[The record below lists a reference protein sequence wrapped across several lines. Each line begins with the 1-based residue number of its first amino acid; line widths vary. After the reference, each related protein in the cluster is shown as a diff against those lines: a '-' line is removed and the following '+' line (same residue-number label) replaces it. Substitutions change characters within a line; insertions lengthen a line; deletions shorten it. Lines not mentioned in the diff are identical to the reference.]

1 MRIATVTQFDR
12 AVYLMQ
18 QKQQQLQHSQDGLIS
33 GKRIARPS
41 DDPTQAA
48 RAERALARES
58 RMEANLRA
66 LEASRNVM
74 EQSESALGDG
84 IDVMQR
90 IRELVVQAG
99 NGTYAMTQYRSLGE
113 EIQGLRG
120 QLLGIA
126 NRSDGAGS
134 YLFAGLGSTAVP
146 FADNPTTGEV
156 TFGGLEGSMLAATSD
171 VLPLSV
177 DGQSTWM
184 YEPNADG
191 DSVFAVLHKLGQ
203 ALTDGS
209 MTDVTVPEG
218 LQAIDKVME
227 NLISV
232 RSRLGGTLNQIDGI
246 DGRLAEQKLAA
257 QTDRSEAEDLDM
269 VEAVSQ
275 FQARQTSYDA
285 ALKAYSMVQRLS
297 LFEYIR

>member
-12 AVYLMQ
+12 AVHLMQ
-18 QKQQQLQHSQDGLIS
+18 HKQQQLQASQEGLIS

-74 EQSESALGDG
+74 QQSESALGDG
-84 IDVMQR
+84 IDVMHR
-90 IRELVVQAG
+90 IRELMVQAG
-99 NGTYAMTQYRSLGE
+99 NGTYANPQYRSIGE
-113 EIQGLRG
+113 EIQGLRQ

-146 FADNPTTGEV
+146 FTDDATTGEV
-156 TFGGLEGSMLAATSD
+156 TFTGTAGSMLAATSD

-177 DGQSTWM
+177 DGKATWM
-184 YEPNADG
+184 HEANAG
-191 DSVFAVLHKLGQ
+191 GESVFEMLHNLGQ
-203 ALTDGS
+203 ALTQGT
-209 MTDVTVPEG
+209 MTDTTVPDALE
-218 LQAIDKVME
+218 AIDKVME

-232 RSRLGGTLNQIDGI
+232 RSRLGSTLNQIDGI
-246 DGRLAEQKLAA
+246 DGRLANQKLAA